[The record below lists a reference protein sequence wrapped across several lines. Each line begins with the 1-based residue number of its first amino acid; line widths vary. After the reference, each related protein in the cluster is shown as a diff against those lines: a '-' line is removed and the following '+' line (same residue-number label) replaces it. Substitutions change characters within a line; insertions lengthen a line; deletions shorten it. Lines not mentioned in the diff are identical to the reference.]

1 MTKKQLPKF
10 FLFGLVMLF
19 IAAFFAVKLLPD
31 IIEKHFLKPPA
42 PFKKLSAAE
51 SKPATGSGKIKY
63 PHDYTFVILGDS
75 MTETLGNS
83 DELKGYLNQ
92 YYPDKTFE
100 VLNYGYGSTSIKSA
114 KERLTQTTHH
124 GGRDF
129 APILDIDFDY
139 LLVESFG
146 HNPLSEYKDQGL
158 KKQTEILDD
167 LVQLVATTSGKEK
180 LIFVGTIGT
189 NKQTYAKTTEPQLD
203 PKVRQQWAEERDSYI
218 KNHLEYAR
226 IHQIPYIDIF
236 TPSLDSSGNT
246 KQYLIRSDDYIHPSP
261 SGVLFISKKI
271 ADFLFKSHFI
281 R

>member
-1 MTKKQLPKF
+1 MRKKQLPKF
-10 FLFGLVMLF
+10 FLFGLVLFF
-19 IAAFFAVKLLPD
+19 IAAFFAVKYLPD
-31 IIEKHFLKPPA
+31 QIEKHFLKPPP
-42 PFKKLSAAE
+42 PFRRLSEEA
-51 SKPATGSGKIKY
+51 SRPATESGKIKY

-100 VLNYGYGSTSIKSA
+100 VLNYGYGSTSILSA
-114 KERLTQTTHH
+114 KERLAQTTHH

-129 APILDIDFDY
+129 APILNIDFDY
-139 LLVESFG
+139 LLIESFG
-146 HNPLSEYKDQGL
+146 HNPLSEYKEEGI

-167 LVQLVATTSGKEK
+167 LVALVATTSGKEK

-203 PKVRQQWAEERDSYI
+203 IKTRQQWAQERDSYI
-218 KNHLEYAR
+218 KNHLNYAKT
-226 IHQIPYIDIF
+226 HDIPYIDIF
-236 TPSLDSSGNT
+236 TPSLDFSGNT

-271 ADFLFKSHFI
+271 ADFLAKNHFV